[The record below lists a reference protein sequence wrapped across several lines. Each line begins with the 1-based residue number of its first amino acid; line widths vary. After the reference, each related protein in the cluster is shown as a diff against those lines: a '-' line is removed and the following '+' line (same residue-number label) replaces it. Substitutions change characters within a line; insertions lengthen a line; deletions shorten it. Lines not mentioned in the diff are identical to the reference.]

1 MTELKP
7 KSGEGEERPV
17 TVDFEGAS
25 AAGGSATPAGPEP
38 ALESPAA
45 RRVGIVA
52 GIGRLVEAINRSD
65 DAAVERAVLQLSRSR
80 RWLAPLA
87 MIVGAFLMLFQ
98 GLKLLITNWRLTLVQ
113 IVPAMWIW
121 AAMLDIKIHVLHGKQ
136 FHVLRGPILIPAVL
150 AVTGI
155 TAASF
160 YLNGVFAFAIS
171 KPGKPQ
177 IRPAFGQ
184 ANRHLRV
191 ILAWGSAIGL
201 ALSFSSLIA
210 TRWGHWPFAIS
221 QSIVVGIMMLCYLA
235 VPARIVG
242 IQKSK
247 NTRDKLAA
255 TAVGGAVGAVVCS
268 PPYLLGR
275 FGILMLGWH
284 YLFWLGVILIVIGAT
299 LQTAA
304 TSAVKA
310 VKFSAK
316 LVGNPSA
323 VAAVGHRVVEPAA
336 HARDSW
342 STQPTRVTRGRRVGG
357 PPGPVA
363 TVEVP
368 GRQPELVEQHGR
380 RVASL
385 ADLAV
390 HDVGTTAQ
398 RGEVLAQCVQG
409 RVDAARDG
417 AAAILVLRAHVEER
431 PPLGHQ
437 PRQLVRLDHVALTG
451 HQILRHVAE
460 HVHRVLG
467 R

>member
-7 KSGEGEERPV
+7 KAGEGEERPV
-17 TVDFEGAS
+17 TVDFEGPN
-25 AAGGSATPAGPEP
+25 AAGGSATPADPEP

-191 ILAWGSAIGL
+191 ILAW
-201 ALSFSSLIA
+201 
-210 TRWGHWPFAIS
+210 
-221 QSIVVGIMMLCYLA
+221 A
-235 VPARIVG
+235 VPSA
-242 IQKSK
+242 
-247 NTRDKLAA
+247 
-255 TAVGGAVGAVVCS
+255 S
-268 PPYLLGR
+268 P
-275 FGILMLGWH
+275 
-284 YLFWLGVILIVIGAT
+284 
-299 LQTAA
+299 
-304 TSAVKA
+304 S
-310 VKFSAK
+310 
-316 LVGNPSA
+316 PS
-323 VAAVGHRVVEPAA
+323 
-336 HARDSW
+336 
-342 STQPTRVTRGRRVGG
+342 
-357 PPGPVA
+357 
-363 TVEVP
+363 
-368 GRQPELVEQHGR
+368 
-380 RVASL
+380 
-385 ADLAV
+385 
-390 HDVGTTAQ
+390 
-398 RGEVLAQCVQG
+398 
-409 RVDAARDG
+409 
-417 AAAILVLRAHVEER
+417 R
-431 PPLGHQ
+431 P
-437 PRQLVRLDHVALTG
+437 
-451 HQILRHVAE
+451 
-460 HVHRVLG
+460 
-467 R
+467 